1 VSQKL
6 FDLTGRQ
13 ALVTGA
19 SRGIGFALARGL
31 AASGAA
37 IAINGRDVASLA
49 ASADLLR
56 REGATI
62 FEAPFDVTDRA
73 QVEAGVARIEAE
85 FGPIDILVNNAGM
98 QRRGPLEDFTD
109 QDWRD
114 LMSLNLDAVFMVGQT
129 VARRMIPRGQGKI
142 INICSAMTALA
153 RATVVPYTTAK
164 GAVGNL
170 TKGMCADWA
179 KYGLNI
185 NAIAPGYFATELTTA
200 LVSDPDFS
208 AWLEQRTPQGRW
220 GQVEELAGAAVFLA
234 SDAASFVNGHILY
247 ADGGLTVTV

>member
-114 LMSLNLDAVFMVGQT
+114 LMKARSST
-129 VARRMIPRGQGKI
+129 SARR
-142 INICSAMTALA
+142 
-153 RATVVPYTTAK
+153 
-164 GAVGNL
+164 
-170 TKGMCADWA
+170 
-179 KYGLNI
+179 
-185 NAIAPGYFATELTTA
+185 
-200 LVSDPDFS
+200 
-208 AWLEQRTPQGRW
+208 
-220 GQVEELAGAAVFLA
+220 
-234 SDAASFVNGHILY
+234 
-247 ADGGLTVTV
+247 

>member
-1 VSQKL
+1 MGPKL
-6 FDLTGRQ
+6 FDLTGRH

-37 IAINGRDVASLA
+37 VALNGRDADALA
-49 ASADLLR
+49 AC
-56 REGATI
+56 REGAAV

-73 QVEAGVARIEAE
+73 QVEAGVALIEAE

-114 LMSLNLDAVFMVGQT
+114 LMRLNLDAVFMVGQT

-164 GAVGNL
+164 GAVGR
-170 TKGMCADWA
+170 ADYRAGLGPGFQRLARAAHAAGPLGPGRGAGGCRGLPRLGCRQLRQRAYPLRRWRA
-179 KYGLNI
+179 YGN
-185 NAIAPGYFATELTTA
+185 
-200 LVSDPDFS
+200 
-208 AWLEQRTPQGRW
+208 
-220 GQVEELAGAAVFLA
+220 
-234 SDAASFVNGHILY
+234 
-247 ADGGLTVTV
+247 GLT